1 MNEEHE
7 FTIYLENKGE
17 SKMNEEEDE
26 IGMVTTIL
34 GRLIRKTALAVS
46 GEQFHP
52 SIDAD
57 RMEDIIINGKK
68 RLSVLRRL
76 REEFED
82 LMTGIL

>member
-7 FTIYLENKGE
+7 FNIYLENKGE
-17 SKMNEEEDE
+17 STMDEENEIE
-26 IGMVTTIL
+26 MVTNIL
-34 GRLIRKTALAVS
+34 GRLIRKTAIAVS